1 MRMSEL
7 NISKSQLIQIVDN
20 YVWNVRNK
28 NIFYDKVEGF
38 TYDEL
43 AEKYNLSVVRIKEI
57 VKECLD
63 KVSKHI

>member
-7 NISKSQLIQIVDN
+7 NISKSQLTQIVDN
-20 YVWNVRNK
+20 YVWNARNK

>member
-20 YVWNVRNK
+20 YVWNARNK

-63 KVSKHI
+63 KVSNHI

>member
-20 YVWNVRNK
+20 YVWNARNK

-38 TYDEL
+38 TYDEI